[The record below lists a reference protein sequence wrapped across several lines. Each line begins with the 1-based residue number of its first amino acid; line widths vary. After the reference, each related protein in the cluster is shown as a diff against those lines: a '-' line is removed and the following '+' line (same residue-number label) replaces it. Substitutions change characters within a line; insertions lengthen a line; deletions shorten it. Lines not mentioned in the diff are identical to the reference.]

1 MNMLKIEQDNW
12 YSCNET
18 LVLTQQCEE
27 MTDSCISELREF
39 EVQQCKISKAGSALH
54 VNELF
59 LDTGIGVHPFLLYQP
74 IVFDHKAVNF
84 GIV

>member
-27 MTDSCISELREF
+27 MTDSRISELREF
-39 EVQQCKISKAGSALH
+39 EVQQCKISKAGS
-54 VNELF
+54 
-59 LDTGIGVHPFLLYQP
+59 DTGIGVHPFLFQP

>member
-1 MNMLKIEQDNW
+1 MLKIEQDNW
-12 YSCNET
+12 YLCNET

-27 MTDSCISELREF
+27 MTDSCISEWRE
-39 EVQQCKISKAGSALH
+39 GS
-54 VNELF
+54 
-59 LDTGIGVHPFLLYQP
+59 DTGIGVHPFLFQP

>member
-54 VNELF
+54 GNELF
-59 LDTGIGVHPFLLYQP
+59 IDMGIDLDP
-74 IVFDHKAVNF
+74 ISYDVICV
-84 GIV
+84 